1 MKSKYTQIVS
11 DGIISNSR
19 LEEIT
24 QTYDVVNIYNDN
36 GKVVL
41 ILKKKSFIARL
52 FNKIFNF

>member
-11 DGIISNSR
+11 DGIISNNR

>member
-24 QTYDVVNIYNDN
+24 QTYDVVNTYNDD

>member
-24 QTYDVVNIYNDN
+24 QTYDVVNTYNDD

-41 ILKKKSFIARL
+41 ILKKKSIIARL